1 MIPFLRINVRK
12 MCLLIAQLEHHQLY
26 VGTFLL
32 TKAMASLKEIND
44 AIDFGILPIKNGIHR

>member
-1 MIPFLRINVRK
+1 

-32 TKAMASLKEIND
+32 TKAMASLKEIHD